1 MRFESQVAGLLSH
14 DAITITTMAAD
25 SLSQKVADLCD
36 HVDQAV
42 VFFEKRSLAIE
53 EKVDL
58 LNSWHQVLESRQ
70 APVIASSC
78 DTLCNVSE
86 PTYCSMCHSALC
98 HQVEVVPQLTSLE
111 LVDTLAQSKCISTT
125 CEYEEVVDQ
134 GMDQQKSIAPTDES
148 NPPYSLASKGTGGGS
163 GGDMCP
169 ARTSTMISTTTTTI
183 AALQAKLSK
192 VVAALE
198 AVQQPAFEVPHPEHG
213 ETENADVDPGVLSE
227 ISSSDVSDDG
237 IHLYQVFD
245 GSLDEVPWSAPTTTA
260 TSPWA
265 ISSTM
270 AEKIAKDCLVV
281 LRPLSVLDDLDGFW
295 RVLDGALKIQTE
307 LERAGHAAIAEE
319 LTDNLHALLPVDGN
333 ESGSES
339 EG

>member
-1 MRFESQVAGLLSH
+1 MDLLLAGKARSEFGRVSLALASHASSNALPRLVFEPDDFHFSVDSMPSVQQQFRDVSGHVELLERKLQDYQNLSESRFDFIGAKIEGLCFSEAMVVSGLDFQLH
-14 DAITITTMAAD
+14 DAPI
-25 SLSQKVADLCD
+25 
-36 HVDQAV
+36 
-42 VFFEKRSLAIE
+42 
-53 EKVDL
+53 
-58 LNSWHQVLESRQ
+58 
-70 APVIASSC
+70 
-78 DTLCNVSE
+78 
-86 PTYCSMCHSALC
+86 
-98 HQVEVVPQLTSLE
+98 
-111 LVDTLAQSKCISTT
+111 
-125 CEYEEVVDQ
+125 
-134 GMDQQKSIAPTDES
+134 QKSDES

-169 ARTSTMISTTTTTI
+169 GISSTMFSTTTTTTI

-227 ISSSDVSDDG
+227 ISSSVASDDG

-281 LRPLSVLDDLDGFW
+281 LRPLSVLEDLDEFW
-295 RVLDGALKIQTE
+295 RLLDGALKIQTE

-333 ESGSES
+333 ESGSAS